1 MSKFCLLF
9 EKTLRSSLWRCE
21 TPETRIVF
29 LTMLMLKDADGKVE
43 TSRVGLR
50 DMANVTQDQ
59 FDAALG
65 ILLSD
70 DDEDSSK
77 VDGGK
82 RVKEIPGGFQIVNN
96 DLYRF
101 STEAKRAFWAA
112 QKAEQRAAKDKVE
125 KERGQ
130 FEAGYESEKAKRKKR
145 TPREKGQEAGGTAAL
160 NEGLAESERAAAPG
174 PDFNGGSGE
183 ARGETPG
190 ERELR
195 EYLEKKGIGRSATG
209 IEPVRRLAGDPAA
222 ER

>member
-50 DMANVTQDQ
+50 DMANVSQEQ
-59 FDAALG
+59 FESALE
-65 ILLSD
+65 IMLSE

-77 VDGGK
+77 VDGGR

-112 QKAEQRAAKDKVE
+112 QKAEQRAAKDKEE

-145 TPREKGQEAGGTAAL
+145 TPREKGQAAGGTAAV
-160 NEGLAESERAAAPG
+160 NQGLAEANALAPT
-174 PDFNGGSGE
+174 PETPFDMSKLME
-183 ARGETPG
+183 RGETPAQRA
-190 ERELR
+190 ER
-195 EYLEKKGIGRSATG
+195 EYLESKGLNTKCC
-209 IEPVRRLAGDPAA
+209 PAPPN
-222 ER
+222 E